1 MESRFEQ
8 IDPDS
13 PHHACDTVVFRINMT
28 HYKSLACRVLRHLGV
43 RPNSARIEEIL
54 SAVDQEIL
62 IPGNVKVVVQALDAS
77 RNALF
82 RCFRNHYGSAVIAKL
97 LTLKVLNLCMTK
109 HHFLSRSTSLI
120 SRPFGLI
127 VDPTKVCNLACPG
140 CVHSN
145 VAKEHALFQWK
156 PGTLSVD
163 RSAHFLEQ
171 YGPYAIQIMFYNYG
185 EPLLNPDAPKFIRRA
200 KSYLTQTMLSTN
212 MSVPRFD
219 AEAYVESGL
228 DYMILSIDGAT
239 QAVYER
245 FRKKGNIEVVYRNI
259 AKLVEAKRR
268 LGKRTPVLCWQ
279 YLAFE
284 HNAHEV
290 PLALERAG
298 ELGLDSFNL
307 LTPFDVSWDDPGIQP
322 AEIGP
327 FARHFNPDP
336 ERDMTDNWNPFP
348 DDLDVRAIER
358 EFEAGWV
365 ERLAHQPK
373 EDCEPVAA
381 SEHTCRWLY
390 KNITMDANG
399 RIFPCCGA
407 PGPSGDLIFSNFDA
421 HEPQDPFNSEKYRRA
436 RKFFADRNAYQRER
450 ETRTGE
456 GEPYC
461 VDCQWS
467 DGMAD
472 IDSAQVAYYL
482 RAAGQAL
489 FSAKCVAMLSV

>member
-1 MESRFEQ
+1 
-8 IDPDS
+8 
-13 PHHACDTVVFRINMT
+13 MT
-28 HYKSLACRVLRHLGV
+28 HYKSLARRVLGHLGLGT
-43 RPNSARIEEIL
+43 NSARIEEIL
-54 SAVDQEIL
+54 SAIDEEVVKEK
-62 IPGNVKVVVQALDAS
+62 NVKVVLQLLDAS

-82 RCFRNHYGSAVIAKL
+82 RCFRDHYKSAVIAKL

-127 VDPTKVCNLACPG
+127 VDPNNACNLACPG

-145 VAKEHALFQWK
+145 VAKEHSLFQWK
-156 PGTLSVD
+156 PGVLPAD
-163 RSAHFLEQ
+163 RLARFLEQ
-171 YGPYAIQIMFYNYG
+171 YGPYAIQILFYNYG
-185 EPLLNPDAPKFIRRA
+185 EPLLNPDTPKFIRRS
-200 KSYLTQTMLSTN
+200 KSYLAQTMLSTN

-219 AEAYVESGL
+219 AEAYVKSGL

-239 QAVYER
+239 QPVYER

-259 AKLVEAKRR
+259 VKLVEAKRR
-268 LGKRTPVLCWQ
+268 LGKRTPVICWQ

-290 PLALERAG
+290 LLALEKARQ
-298 ELGLDSFNL
+298 LGLDEFNL
-307 LTPFDVSWDDPGIQP
+307 RTPFDVSWDDPGIQP
-322 AEIGP
+322 SNMEP
-327 FARHFNPDP
+327 FARYFNPDP

-348 DDLDVRAIER
+348 DDLDVKAIER

-373 EDCEPVAA
+373 EDCEPAA
-381 SEHTCRWLY
+381 TSEHTCRWLY
-390 KNITMDANG
+390 KNVTMDANG

-421 HEPQDPFNSEKYRRA
+421 NNSQEPFNSEKYRRA
-436 RKFFADRNAYQRER
+436 RQFFADQNAYER
-450 ETRTGE
+450 DRDMRSGD

-467 DGMAD
+467 DGQAD
-472 IDSAQVAYYL
+472 IDSAQVAFYL
-482 RAAGQAL
+482 RAAGNEL
-489 FSAKCVAMLSV
+489 FSAKSVAMLSV